1 MENVNN
7 LFIEF
12 EYSLLLNVLETR
24 AVARCTVLYC
34 KAALEIGEVVELW
47 QMRSV
52 TWYIYSVEI

>member
-1 MENVNN
+1 MY

-47 QMRSV
+47 QMRNV